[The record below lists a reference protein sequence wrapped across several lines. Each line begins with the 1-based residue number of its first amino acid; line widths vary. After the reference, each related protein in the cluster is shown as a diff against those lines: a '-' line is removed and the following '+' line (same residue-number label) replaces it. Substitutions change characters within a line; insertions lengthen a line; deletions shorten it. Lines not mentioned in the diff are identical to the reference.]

1 MVSSLIAR
9 RRARRKVGPE
19 RGAPITWMGWGRIC
33 LRGVLLVLLMLV
45 CVPLH
50 YLYRIVHYGSPFPK
64 LFLFCAARIIST
76 ARAPSA
82 SPTRG
87 AASAAAPAADRMN
100 AKISAGI
107 APARSGSAIALSPT
121 SDIV

>member
-19 RGAPITWMGWGRIC
+19 RGAPITWMGWMRIV
-33 LRGVLLVLLMLV
+33 LRGVGLVLAMLV

-64 LFLFCAARIIST
+64 LFLFLAARIVG
-76 ARAPSA
+76 ARVRVHGVPLK
-82 SPTRG
+82 R
-87 AASAAAPAADRMN
+87 DVFY
-100 AKISAGI
+100 I
-107 APARSGSAIALSPT
+107 
-121 SDIV
+121 